1 MSIDMTSSQR
11 QRLSA
16 LAMAGL
22 LAGPFLS
29 MVDSNVVNVALPDIA
44 SQLHTSL
51 DTAQWVVS
59 GYLLAL
65 AAGLATSAY
74 LAKRFGTR
82 RVYLASLVGFTLASA
97 LCALAPTIG
106 FLIAMRAVQGALGAA
121 LVPLAMNMLLGGE
134 GAARNMPAA
143 AGIIL
148 FLAPAL
154 GPTVGG
160 LLINLGGWPLVFLIN
175 VPLGVLGA
183 LGMLRV
189 PEQPAQAGDAAVG
202 FDPLGMLLLA
212 SGLVLAIYGATE
224 GPQRGWSSPAVW
236 PYLAAGGGLLLA
248 YVVWALRRRH
258 PAVDLKLL
266 RHGQPA
272 LAVALCTVASVV
284 MFAMLVLI
292 PIFMENIQGDSAL
305 VAGLA
310 LLPQGLVTGIGLV
323 VGDKLTATCGARFSA
338 ILGLLLLTASTGA
351 MLIVTVTT
359 PAWVTA
365 LLLSGRGFAVG
376 LTIQPLLLAMLSG
389 LASHEVPDG
398 NTLFNVAERL
408 GGSIGIPILVTFFSL
423 REQERV
429 RAVLQSFGVSAGVL
443 RSGTSRAVPLS
454 PALRTHLARA
464 ATAGFHDTIWLL
476 VAISALGCVAA
487 LLVRH
492 HQPVIAGEAAPS
504 ISERESV
511 GAAEH

>member
-1 MSIDMTSSQR
+1 MSASILSPQR
-11 QRLSA
+11 TRLSA

-44 SQLHTSL
+44 RQLHTSL

-82 RVYLASLVGFTLASA
+82 RVYVASLVGFTLASA

-189 PEQPAQAGDAAVG
+189 PEQPAQSADAAVG

-224 GPQRGWSSPAVW
+224 GPQRGWSSPEVW

-323 VGDKLTATCGARFSA
+323 VGDRLTATRGARFSA

-389 LASHEVPDG
+389 LAPQEVPDG

-429 RAVLQSFGVSAGVL
+429 RAVLQSFGVSAGAL
-443 RSGTSRAVPLS
+443 QSGTSRAVPLP
-454 PALRTHLARA
+454 PALRTHLAQA

-476 VAISALGCVAA
+476 IAISAIGCMAA

-492 HQPVIAGEAAPS
+492 HQPVMSGEAAPLAH
-504 ISERESV
+504 ERESV
-511 GAAEH
+511 AAPGQ